1 MMKQSKKS
9 ILLAA
14 GATAV
19 TTALAT
25 CAVTKQMVD
34 LAMDRNEPKAA
45 QRAGMHVSGSRK
57 PDALVEELNAAS
69 EKLAHKDHEVVKMLS
84 HDGVVLTGHWFV
96 NPTAKRVVLAMHGWR
111 SSWSRDFGMVADF
124 LAENDCSVL
133 YAEQRGQNNS
143 GGAYMGLGLMERYDC
158 LDWVNWI
165 IGRCGPQI
173 PIYLS
178 GVSMGATS
186 VLMAAGLD
194 LPESVHGIMSD
205 CGFTSPHDIGK
216 HVANKNLHMLYD
228 IRSGLADLFC
238 RRKISMGLD
247 DYSTVDAMHHCKV
260 PVLFVHG
267 TQDRFVPVGMT
278 YENYEACQAP
288 KRLFIVQG
296 ADHGMS
302 YYCNRAG
309 YESVVKQFWAD
320 FD

>member
-1 MMKQSKKS
+1 MKQSKKTM
-9 ILLAA
+9 LLVA
-14 GATAV
+14 GAAAV
-19 TTALAT
+19 TTAITT

-34 LAMDRNEPKAA
+34 LAMDRNEPKAV
-45 QRAGMHVSGSRK
+45 QRAGRRVSGSRK
-57 PDALVEELNAAS
+57 PDALVQEMNAAS
-69 EKLAHKDHEVVKMLS
+69 AKLAQRHHEVVKLLS
-84 HDGVVLTGHWFV
+84 HDGVMLTGHWFPKE
-96 NPTAKRVVLAMHGWR
+96 NAKRVVLAMHGWR
-111 SSWSRDFGMVADF
+111 SAWNRDFGMVADF
-124 LAENDCSVL
+124 LDRQGCSVL

-165 IGRCGPQI
+165 MARCGSEI

-178 GVSMGATS
+178 GISMGATS

-194 LPESVHGIMSD
+194 LPESVHGILSD
-205 CGFTSPHDIGK
+205 CGFTSPRAIGK
-216 HVANKNLHMLYD
+216 HVANKNLHMLFEL
-228 IRSGLADLFC
+228 RSGLADLLC

-247 DYSTVDAMHHCKV
+247 DYSTVDAMRHCNV

-267 TQDRFVPVGMT
+267 TRDHFVPVRMT
-278 YENYEACQAP
+278 YENYEACRGP

-302 YYCNRAG
+302 YYCDRAG
-309 YESVVKQFWAD
+309 YEAAVKQFWAD

>member
-1 MMKQSKKS
+1 MKQSKKTM
-9 ILLAA
+9 LLAA
-14 GATAV
+14 GTAAV

-34 LAMDRNEPKAA
+34 LAMDRNEPKTV
-45 QRAGMHVSGSRK
+45 QRAGRHVSGSRK
-57 PDALVEELNAAS
+57 PDALVEEINAAS
-69 EKLAHKDHEVVKMLS
+69 AKLAQKDHEIVKLLS
-84 HDGVVLTGHWFV
+84 HDGVMLTGHWFP
-96 NPTAKRVVLAMHGWR
+96 NENAKRVVLAMHGWR
-111 SSWSRDFGMVADF
+111 SSWSRDFGMVSDF
-124 LAENDCSVL
+124 LEQQDCSVL
-133 YAEQRGQNNS
+133 YVEQRGQNNS

-165 IGRCGPQI
+165 IARCGSEI

-178 GVSMGATS
+178 GISMGATS

-194 LPESVHGIMSD
+194 LPESVHGILSD
-205 CGFTSPHDIGK
+205 CGFTSPRAIGK
-216 HVANKNLHMLYD
+216 HVANKNLHMLFEM
-228 IRSGLADLFC
+228 RSGLADLLC

-247 DYSTVDAMHHCKV
+247 DYSTVDAMRRCKV

-267 TQDRFVPVGMT
+267 TRDRFVPVGMT
-278 YENYEACQAP
+278 YENYEACRAP

-302 YYCNRAG
+302 YYCNRTG
-309 YESVVKQFWAD
+309 YEAVVKQFWAD